1 MYIVEY
7 KIKNKFNIYKYLEK
21 CFFIS
26 FLIRNEIIKYIKKQ
40 FKKLK
45 NDKDYNLL
53 LKERKEL
60 KSKNKSLTK
69 INSDLKTIRES
80 YNLSKAGLYL
90 FVKPLQYKYKNY
102 LSSQMVQAICD
113 DCYAAFEKVI
123 FSNGK
128 LIHFKKYDDIMCLKC
143 KDVVNGFT
151 FKSIK
156 QGVKRTGTDYSTII
170 APDGETFNF
179 EIDKND
185 IYEINAFR
193 PGDIKYI
200 QIIRRQFYNYYHYYI
215 QFVTDGVPPLKI
227 SKGIGS
233 SGMDI
238 GISSVAAVCDNNC
251 FLEDLNPYAK
261 EYEEKIRKKQNDL
274 SRKLTLNNKDKIE
287 NGKFKKSCKLD
298 FSKNAK
304 KDKKKI
310 RTLQRKKKETDKQY
324 KCKIANKIIQNCDN
338 IYIEPTNFNA
348 LKKKSKVLKRSDK
361 PSIINGKTV
370 YKYKKKKRF
379 GGTVQNK
386 SPSKFLNILEYKCKY
401 LDIPVIEIDTKS
413 FKASQ
418 YNHQK
423 DEYFKKN
430 LSQRWNMLVL
440 NDKTVVFVQRD
451 LYSAFLI
458 KNSDST
464 LTRADKNK
472 CNKDFKRFVYH
483 HNKCIDLVRKTNN
496 NRLSCFGF

>member
-26 FLIRNEIIKYIKKQ
+26 FLIRNEIIKHVKKQ

-45 NDKDYNLL
+45 NDKNYNLL

-60 KSKNKSLTK
+60 KSKNKSLIK

-80 YNLSKAGLYL
+80 YNLSKAELYIYSKRL
-90 FVKPLQYKYKNY
+90 MKKYKNY

-113 DCYAAFEKVI
+113 DCLKAFEKVM

-128 LIHFKKYDDIMCLKC
+128 EIHFKKYDDIMCLKC
-143 KDVVNGFT
+143 KDISNGFT

-156 QGVKRTGTDYSTII
+156 QGVKRIGTDFHTII
-170 APDGETFNF
+170 TPDGQAFNF

-185 IYEINAFR
+185 IYEVNAFR
-193 PGDIKYI
+193 PNDIKYI
-200 QIIRRQFYNYYHYYI
+200 QITRKQFYNYYHYYI

-227 SKGIGS
+227 HKGSGS
-233 SGMDI
+233 SGIDI
-238 GISSVAAVCDNNC
+238 GVSSVAAVCDNNC
-251 FLEDLNPYAK
+251 FLEDLNPYSK
-261 EYEEKIRKKQNDL
+261 SCEKKIIKKQNDL
-274 SRKLTLNNKDKIE
+274 NRKLTLNNKNKIE
-287 NGKFKKSCKLD
+287 NSKFKKGCKLE

-304 KDKKKI
+304 KDKKRI

-338 IYIEPTNFNA
+338 IYIEPTNFDA
-348 LKKKSKVLKRSDK
+348 LKKRSKKTERSDK
-361 PSIINGKTV
+361 PSIVKGKTI

-379 GGTVQNK
+379 GSTIQNK
-386 SPSKFLNILEYKCKY
+386 SPSKFVEILNYKCKY

-423 DEYFKKN
+423 DEYFKKS
-430 LSQRWNMLVL
+430 LSQRWNMLNL
-440 NDKTVVFVQRD
+440 NDKTVVFIQRD

-464 LTRADKNK
+464 LMRADKNK
-472 CNKDFKRFVYH
+472 CNENFKRFVYH
-483 HNKCIDLVRKTNN
+483 HNKCINLVRKTNN
-496 NRLSCFGF
+496 DRLSCFGF

>member
-1 MYIVEY
+1 MYVIEY
-7 KIKNKFNIYKYLEK
+7 KFKNKFNIYKYLEK

-45 NDKDYNLL
+45 NDKNYNLL

-80 YNLSKAGLYL
+80 YNLSKAGLYSYSKKL
-90 FVKPLQYKYKNY
+90 MKKYKNY
-102 LSSQMVQAICD
+102 ISSQMVQAICD
-113 DCYAAFEKVI
+113 DCLKAFEKVM

-128 LIHFKKYDDIMCLKC
+128 EIHFKKYDDIMCLKC
-143 KDVVNGFT
+143 KDITNGFT
-151 FKSIK
+151 FKGIYNGK
-156 QGVKRTGTDYSTII
+156 KRISTDYNTILTPNNLI
-170 APDGETFNF
+170 FNF
-179 EIDKND
+179 KIDKND
-185 IYEINAFR
+185 IYEVNAFR
-193 PGDIKYI
+193 PNDIKYI
-200 QIIRRQFYNYYHYYI
+200 QITRKQFYNYYHYYI
-215 QFVTDGVPPLKI
+215 QFVTDGVPPLKTN
-227 SKGIGS
+227 KGIGN
-233 SGMDI
+233 SGIDI
-238 GISSVAAVCDNNC
+238 GVSSVAAVCDNNC
-251 FLEDLNPYAK
+251 FLEDLNPYSK
-261 EYEEKIRKKQNDL
+261 SYEKKIIKKQNDL
-274 SRKLTLNNKDKIE
+274 NRKLTLNNKDKIK
-287 NGKFKKSCKLD
+287 NGKFKKGCKLD

-304 KDKKKI
+304 NDKKKI

-348 LKKKSKVLKRSDK
+348 LKKRSKKTERSDK
-361 PSIINGKTV
+361 PSIVKGKTI

-379 GGTVQNK
+379 GSTMQNK
-386 SPSKFLNILEYKCKY
+386 SPSKFVKILNYKCKY
-401 LDIPVIEIDTKS
+401 LDIPVIEIDTKN

-423 DEYFKKN
+423 DEYFKKS
-430 LSQRWNMLVL
+430 LSQRWNILDL
-440 NDKTVVFVQRD
+440 NDKTVVFIQRD

-472 CNKDFKRFVYH
+472 CNENFKRFVYH

-496 NRLSCFGF
+496 DRLSCFGF

>member
-21 CFFIS
+21 CFFVS
-26 FLIRNEIIKYIKKQ
+26 FLIRNEIIKYVKKQ

-45 NDKDYNLL
+45 NDKNYSLL
-53 LKERKEL
+53 LKERKDL

-80 YNLSKAGLYL
+80 YGLSKAGLYTYSKKL
-90 FVKPLQYKYKNY
+90 MKKYKNY

-113 DCYAAFEKVI
+113 DCYTALEKVM

-128 LIHFKKYDDIMCLKC
+128 KIHFKKYEDIMCLKC
-143 KDVVNGFT
+143 KEITNGFT

-156 QGVKRTGTDYSTII
+156 QGVKKIGTDYNTVIT
-170 APDGETFNF
+170 PDGQSFNF
-179 EIDKND
+179 EIDEKD
-185 IYEINAFR
+185 EYEINAFR

-200 QIIRRQFYNYYHYYI
+200 QITRRQFNNYYHYYV

-227 SKGIGS
+227 HKGNGS
-233 SGMDI
+233 SGIDL
-238 GISSVAAVCDNNC
+238 GISSVATACDNKC
-251 FLEDLNPYAK
+251 FLEDLNPYSK
-261 EYEEKIRKKQNDL
+261 EYEEKIRKKQNSL
-274 SRKLTLNNKDKIE
+274 NRKLTINNQDKIE
-287 NGKFKKSCKLD
+287 DGKFKKGCKLE

-304 KDKKKI
+304 KDKKKLK
-310 RTLQRKKKETDKQY
+310 TLQRKKKETDKQY
-324 KCKIANKIIQNCDN
+324 KCKIANEIIQNCDN
-338 IYIEPTNFNA
+338 IYIEPTNFDA
-348 LKKKSKVLKRSDK
+348 LKKKSKVTERSNK
-361 PSIINGKTV
+361 PSIVKGKTV

-379 GGTVQNK
+379 GNTIQNK
-386 SPSKFLNILEYKCKY
+386 SPSKFQGILDYKCKY
-401 LDIPVIEIDTKS
+401 LDIPIIEIDTKS

-423 DEYFKKN
+423 DEYFKKS
-430 LSQRWNMLVL
+430 LSQRWNMLDL
-440 NDKTVVFVQRD
+440 NDKTIVFVQRD

-464 LTRADKNK
+464 LMRADKNK
-472 CNKDFKRFVYH
+472 CNENFKRFVYH

-496 NRLSCFGF
+496 DRLSCFGF